1 MTDKSSS
8 SYQNIINNEIS
19 DDLTC
24 SFKQEL
30 SAFKRVYREE
40 CAATVLQEFQH
51 DSGFVQ

>member
-30 SAFKRVYREE
+30 SEFKKIYQEK
-40 CAATVLQEFQH
+40 CAAIIFQEF
-51 DSGFVQ
+51 